1 MEAEEFLE
9 LLWGDMDAAEER
21 GWADLPAKVNG
32 YWIPYPLEWP
42 PTDEGTGVSRRI
54 DQSLRDRED
63 LYFSVARFS
72 ERGRSL
78 ERVMPTD
85 WLWADLDEVSP
96 SVATGMGLMPT
107 IAVES
112 SPGRYQAYWRLT
124 REFSP
129 TVIERL
135 NRGLTYALGADKG
148 GWDLT
153 QVLRVPGTRN
163 FKYAGAPRV
172 RLLWYEEALTY
183 QARDVWAK
191 VKVAVP
197 SAELVGV
204 TGTVLPR
211 KDIPRKAKQLL
222 WAKADEVVEGERSD
236 RLWELSCLLAES
248 GLTEDEIY
256 ALVNVSVWNKW
267 KGVSSGAARLRGDI
281 RKAMTHVRRKA
292 VSGGGSGTKEGRV
305 DRKSDNATDRLPSD
319 RNDSDDAGDGTVTTG
334 SGSGSG
340 TDGDDTTR
348 LQFVSYSSLMA
359 MVIRRPKWLI
369 KDIWTAG
376 SHGIIGGEPKTSKT
390 TLALALGVSVS
401 SGTPFLGQFEVGVQG
416 PVLMVQEENS
426 LKAIQTRIHQLSAFS
441 GLIDSEDA
449 HVMLPEK
456 GSSEPPTIS
465 IEMERELPFWT
476 MNRCGFDLSVE
487 SHQDFIQNYISEVQP
502 VLVILDPMYLIFGQT
517 DANSM
522 RDLQPYLKWVIQLS
536 ERYKCAVAL
545 VHHSAKS
552 NQNTVGRRA
561 GQRLM
566 GSATLHGFTDSAL
579 YTTKLKDEREGWTRV
594 GIEREFRE
602 LSDMRPLE
610 MAWSFGEGLDVQIEV
625 GESVAVTKATSKDAD
640 ERIIELLEE
649 NGRMTMSTLSKKAG
663 MRIETLRRR
672 LVTMD
677 YVDVKD
683 RGQGR
688 SPFVSIASS
697 NGSNP

>member
-222 WAKADEVVEGERSD
+222 WAKADEVVKGEGSHK
-236 RLWELSCLLAES
+236 LWELSCLLAES

-305 DRKSDNATDRLPSD
+305 DRKSDNAADRLPRD
-319 RNDSDDAGDGTVTTG
+319 RGDSDDAGDETVTTG
-334 SGSGSG
+334 SGSEA
-340 TDGDDTTR
+340 DGDGR
-348 LQFVSYSSLMA
+348 LPFISYGSFMA
-359 MVIRRPKWLI
+359 MAMEEPKWLI
-369 KDIWTAG
+369 EDIWTAG

-390 TLALALGVSVS
+390 TLALALALAVA
-401 SGTPFLGQFEVGVQG
+401 SGRDFLGRYGVGVQG
-416 PVLMVQEENS
+416 PVLMVQEENAPWMMQDRMRK
-426 LKAIQTRIHQLSAFS
+426 LAAYS
-441 GLIDSEDA
+441 GLISQRDA
-449 HVMLPEK
+449 VVRPASAGGL
-456 GSSEPPTIS
+456 GSTVLSVDMPADVP
-465 IEMERELPFWT
+465 LWLL
-476 MNRCGFDLSVE
+476 NNYGFDLSVE
-487 SHQDFIQNYISEVQP
+487 EHRDMLEGYVQEVRP
-502 VLVILDPMYLIFGQT
+502 ILLILDPLYLIFGPV

-522 RDLQPYLKWVIQLS
+522 GDLQPFLKWVIQL
-536 ERYKCAVAL
+536 RYTYGCAVMI
-545 VHHSAKS
+545 VHHSGKRNENS
-552 NQNTVGRRA
+552 VGRRA
-561 GQRLM
+561 GQRLI

-579 YTTKLKDEREGWTRV
+579 YTSAVEDPRDGWTRV
-594 GIEREFRE
+594 LIEREFRSME
-602 LSDMRPLE
+602 PQKPLE
-610 MAWSFGEGLDVQIEV
+610 MAWHFDRPGSLDMQLEIAKRDVEGLIVEIVRDRTRVTVAMLVKETGV
-625 GESVAVTKATSKDAD
+625 GEKTI
-640 ERIIELLEE
+640 RRHIEKSDLL
-649 NGRMTMSTLSKKAG
+649 GFSS
-663 MRIETLRRR
+663 
-672 LVTMD
+672 
-677 YVDVKD
+677 

-688 SPFVSIASS
+688 TQYITVASKNGASRDSS
-697 NGSNP
+697 N